1 MSQPTATNRCSA
13 ANDFDFLV
21 GTWTSQQ
28 RRLRLRLQGCQEWES
43 FAATVTCRHLPGGNA
58 VIESFVAET
67 WRPGFVGTALR
78 VYNPATDLWSIFWFT
93 NDGGGIDKATG
104 HLEPPVV
111 GRFEGNMGV
120 FECDDHFEGQ
130 PIRVQYQWTRVD
142 ANHARWQQAF
152 LPNGG
157 TTWEVNWTAEFKRQ
171 GA

>member
-1 MSQPTATNRCSA
+1 MGELRRHRDLPAPAGR
-13 ANDFDFLV
+13 
-21 GTWTSQQ
+21 Q
-28 RRLRLRLQGCQEWES
+28 RRDRVL
-43 FAATVTCRHLPGGNA
+43 CRRG
-58 VIESFVAET
+58 

-111 GRFEGNMGV
+111 GRFEGNVGV

-152 LPNGG
+152 LPKGG
-157 TTWEVNWTAEFKRQ
+157 KTWEVNWMAEFTRE